1 MIIYN
6 EYMKIIFI
14 TGPSGSGKTTISNYI
29 SQYLTNTYVLSTD
42 NYYKTG
48 TISKISRKIIRSYFD
63 KIISHEQILIKKDID
78 YILKHNSI
86 NHFYKYDFI
95 KKATKKYLKNISNI
109 QNLIVEGIF
118 SLELTDFFSENQ
130 YLLIRLNEKKSICKE
145 RISERDSIERG
156 KNKILNLYEFNNGWN
171 LYKKKEKK
179 YRSKIIKGINLKK
192 DHDLDYLLKKLTT

>member
-1 MIIYN
+1 
-6 EYMKIIFI
+6 MKLIFI
-14 TGPSGSGKTTISNYI
+14 TGPSGSGKTTISKYI
-29 SQYLTNTYVLSTD
+29 SQYLTNSYVLSTD

-48 TISKISRKIIRSYFD
+48 FISKISSQIIKSYFD
-63 KIISHEQILIKKDID
+63 KILSHEQSLIKKDID

-95 KKATKKYLKNISNI
+95 KKTTKKYLKNISNI

-130 YLLIRLNEKKSICKE
+130 YLLIRLHEKKSICRE

-156 KNKILNLYEFNNGWN
+156 KNKILNLYEFNDGWR
-171 LYKKKEKK
+171 LYNKKEKK

-192 DHDLDYLLKKLTT
+192 DHDLDYLLKKLTK